1 VTPLRKQVIR
11 AVVLAIMVLALT
23 GNVAAAGE
31 GGDQPQVVP
40 YDPGLLGHEAPPPA
54 PWPSAFAD

>member
-23 GNVAAAGE
+23 GNVAAANE
-31 GGDQPQVVP
+31 GRYDRQVVP
-40 YDPGLLGHEAPPPA
+40 YDPGLLGDEAPS
-54 PWPSAFAD
+54 PWTFAD